1 MRKRVALG
9 LGAAL
14 LVGGLAAEVGV
25 RVAGLVDFP
34 LYDADA
40 TIGYIPKA
48 NQRGSFLN
56 KNDWVINEKHMGA
69 ETFVPDPAGNIL
81 LVGDSIV
88 WGGNPYALPDRLGP
102 RLQALVKGKV
112 WPIAAGSWSLQNQ
125 LAYLN
130 ANPDVVSRVDT
141 IVFVLNS
148 GDLGPPSSWNCSLTH
163 QRERSTVAL
172 IYLAKKYVLRW
183 PCEGTPAELQLKT
196 QDPLV
201 ILRAFID
208 ERASGGRV
216 IAFLYPDRPQSQ
228 DEALMR
234 DQLEIMAPPL
244 RQAAVKEVHL
254 VGRDPRWQGRA
265 DVYRDGIHPSPAGVE
280 TLAGIIATG
289 LRSN

>member
-208 ERASGGRV
+208 ERASGGACYR
-216 IAFLYPDRPQSQ
+216 IFIPRPASV
-228 DEALMR
+228 AR
-234 DQLEIMAPPL
+234 
-244 RQAAVKEVHL
+244 R
-254 VGRDPRWQGRA
+254 
-265 DVYRDGIHPSPAGVE
+265 GVD
-280 TLAGIIATG
+280 A
-289 LRSN
+289 RSA

>member
-1 MRKRVALG
+1 MRRRVALG
-9 LGAAL
+9 HGAAL

-69 ETFVPDPAGNIL
+69 KTFVPDPAGNIL

-88 WGGNPYALPDRLGP
+88 WGRNPYALPDRLGP

-112 WPIAAGSWSLQNQ
+112 WPIAAGSWSLQNE

-130 ANPDVVSRVDT
+130 ANPDVVSKVDT

-148 GDLGPPSSWNCSLTH
+148 GDLGPPSSRNCSATH
-163 QRERSTVAL
+163 QRERPTLAL
-172 IYLAKKYVLRW
+172 VYLAKKYVSLALRRH
-183 PCEGTPAELQLKT
+183 A
-196 QDPLV
+196 
-201 ILRAFID
+201 
-208 ERASGGRV
+208 GRV
-216 IAFLYPDRPQSQ
+216 
-228 DEALMR
+228 
-234 DQLEIMAPPL
+234 
-244 RQAAVKEVHL
+244 AAEDTRS
-254 VGRDPRWQGRA
+254 VGDA
-265 DVYRDGIHPSPAGVE
+265 ASVYR
-280 TLAGIIATG
+280 
-289 LRSN
+289 